1 MLFCSCQRLY
11 TVSILYKNGPVQQI
25 EKPAVAPVTLWP
37 NATVNTPLKRKI
49 VSMQRFLALC
59 SCLLPEFCP
68 LWESW
73 SLTLHGLS
81 PFLFPPSP
89 SLSLSRPLLTILSAF
104 LALSSLLI
112 YRIMH
117 QKSLW
122 GVAVMQAA
130 APSGFALFLTT
141 IFDQLEA
148 PHHVFSLLQT
158 HKRVQSSIRTDRK
171 ANTNT
176 VSQINT
182 ALFKLKI
189 NNMPAVNVTLPQLS
203 PSWKQTAKD
212 TTCCVS
218 CEITCSLGAC

>member
-1 MLFCSCQRLY
+1 MLFWCPEELLLSKTLY
-11 TVSILYKNGPVQQI
+11 CVYTIYKNGPVQQI

-37 NATVNTPLKRKI
+37 NATVNTPLQRKI
-49 VSMQRFLALC
+49 VSMQRFLAC
-59 SCLLPEFCP
+59 VPASCLSSVLCGRAGAWLCMVSLPFC
-68 LWESW
+68 
-73 SLTLHGLS
+73 
-81 PFLFPPSP
+81 FPPSL

-148 PHHVFSLLQT
+148 PHHVFSLSYKHTKEYNLAYGQT
-158 HKRVQSSIRTDRK
+158 ER
-171 ANTNT
+171 
-176 VSQINT
+176 QIWI
-182 ALFKLKI
+182 LFHR
-189 NNMPAVNVTLPQLS
+189 
-203 PSWKQTAKD
+203 
-212 TTCCVS
+212 
-218 CEITCSLGAC
+218 

>member
-1 MLFCSCQRLY
+1 MAKCNS
-11 TVSILYKNGPVQQI
+11 
-25 EKPAVAPVTLWP
+25 EH
-37 NATVNTPLKRKI
+37 ATAEENRVHAE
-49 VSMQRFLALC
+49 VFSLC

-81 PFLFPPSP
+81 PFLFSPPSL

-148 PHHVFSLLQT
+148 PHHVFSLSYKHTKEYNLAYGQT
-158 HKRVQSSIRTDRK
+158 ER
-171 ANTNT
+171 
-176 VSQINT
+176 QI
-182 ALFKLKI
+182 
-189 NNMPAVNVTLPQLS
+189 
-203 PSWKQTAKD
+203 
-212 TTCCVS
+212 
-218 CEITCSLGAC
+218 